1 MTKRRRSRQDGF
13 KTQTS
18 HRDSNEASS
27 IMVLVLIV
35 FLVFVFLY
43 YIKDTKAN
51 DSSVDSSASMD
62 SGSTSMKSETT
73 AMDSGS
79 TSMNS
84 GTSMDSTSTDEG
96 DLEETITDG
105 EAVVDTSSDEELRG
119 SRIENASGI
128 KGAQAKL
135 ADASRILKSEKSS
148 GQKTAKNRLDDAA
161 RILKSE
167 KAGGM
172 QSAKTKLQDA
182 SRLLRS
188 EQLVSKFE
196 RFRSK
201 KTNLLNSGQF
211 QMKAYASRP
220 ILSKPETIPE
230 DWIHN
235 TTVKLTPA
243 MSAFDSN
250 GDHLFVGDDSRTV
263 ESRNKLGKTPFEGDI
278 HKLKRDE
285 FLHGIEKGQ
294 AMELT
299 TDHSFTPENY
309 QFASGSPV
317 TEEDFANQAK
327 DWEAKKASIKPVVD
341 DTFKSFAKML
351 KDMFPKMNVIKNA
364 DNTGVLL
371 KPNKRGDECIDLD
384 NYEQF
389 VNWTVSQQLGGKL
402 EVPAFIRNSKTI
414 DLKAIEASDLSTL
427 KSNLLINCNDGQGY
441 RINKDTGIVFSRSKR
456 ADIQFEYLWPKDQS
470 LVASRPFKIKMK

>member
-1 MTKRRRSRQDGF
+1 MTKKRRSKKDGF
-13 KTQTS
+13 DSQFS

-43 YIKDTKAN
+43 YIKDTNSMGSSNNNNSSIGLSSSNNN
-51 DSSVDSSASMD
+51 DTNNVADN
-62 SGSTSMKSETT
+62 T
-73 AMDSGS
+73 
-79 TSMNS
+79 NS
-84 GTSMDSTSTDEG
+84 NTTDEEG
-96 DLEETITDG
+96 DIDDTITDG
-105 EAVVDTSSDEELRG
+105 EAVVDTTSSDEELRG
-119 SRIENASGI
+119 SRTENASGV

-135 ADASRILKSEKSS
+135 ADASRILKSEKAS

-167 KAGGM
+167 KANGM

-182 SRLLRS
+182 SRLLKS
-188 EQLVSKFE
+188 EQLVSEYE

-220 ILSKPETIPE
+220 ILSKPDTIPE
-230 DWIHN
+230 NWIHN

-243 MSAFDSN
+243 MNAFDSN
-250 GDHLFVGDDSRTV
+250 GDHLFVGDDARTV
-263 ESRNKLGKTPFEGDI
+263 QSRDKLGKTPYEGDI
-278 HKLKRDE
+278 HKLKRSE
-285 FLHGIEKGQ
+285 FLIGRVEKGQ

-299 TDHSFTPENY
+299 TDHSFEPENY

-327 DWEAKKASIKPVVD
+327 DWESKKAAIKPVVD
-341 DTFKSFAKML
+341 DTFKSFSKML
-351 KDMFPKMNVIKNA
+351 KDMFPKINIVKNV

-402 EVPAFIRNSKTI
+402 EVPAFVRNSKTI
-414 DLKAIEASDLSTL
+414 DLKAIEAGDLSTL
-427 KSNLLINCNDGQGY
+427 KTNLLINCNDGQGY

-470 LVASRPFKIKMK
+470 LVSSRPFKIKMK